1 MHVLWRRP
9 DGFHGAT
16 PSDFKVLELGGH
28 SRIWIHKT
36 DQEWFPFR
44 VSGGWQDD
52 EATKKLNTLVALIN
66 KPTNEWIA
74 QLLKMH
80 HNSMADD
87 SGKFL
92 AELEV
97 WLIEL
102 KGNAKG
108 DKWEV
113 EIVGHAVD
121 EIRKGIA
128 DARSAFEKA
137 TAAS

>member
-28 SRIWIHKT
+28 SRIWVHKT
-36 DQEWFPFR
+36 DHEWFPFR

-52 EATKKLNTLVALIN
+52 EATKKLNILVSLIN
-66 KPTNEWIA
+66 RPTSDWIA
-74 QLLKMH
+74 HLIKMH

-87 SGKFL
+87 SAKFMS
-92 AELEV
+92 EMEV

-113 EIVGHAVD
+113 EIIGHAVD
-121 EIRKGIA
+121 EIRKGLA
-128 DARSAFEKA
+128 DARPAFEKA
-137 TAAS
+137 AASP